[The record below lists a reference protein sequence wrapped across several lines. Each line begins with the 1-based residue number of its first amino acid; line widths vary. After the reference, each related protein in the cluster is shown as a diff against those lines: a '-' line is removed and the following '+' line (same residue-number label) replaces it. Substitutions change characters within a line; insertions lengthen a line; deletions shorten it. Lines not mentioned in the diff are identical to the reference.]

1 MSEEFHP
8 VLQLRD
14 LLGPKPNHPWGALLP
29 QVLLWCFRRFC
40 VEKLISAS
48 QLGSLAEQVW
58 NDHFELVQKYAPKGL
73 SSVSTDWFS
82 PENIDHVT
90 SPLEDWDR
98 FFIDCLVSID
108 DALERDDEA
117 AQDRLSEFLDE
128 DIAVVVREWLDAE
141 FRPFRIF
148 PVTEAEDD
156 VFTEGQCTALVQALM
171 KYAYEHPVEE
181 EVMDTR
187 VTYEEEATEVAVEAV
202 VAPAQPPPQSS
213 APAENIPPSA
223 APPAPAPLPSITSA
237 IRHRRKTLCLRPRDR
252 STRGKT
258 RKLEQ
263 RS

>member
-1 MSEEFHP
+1 MSEDFHP

-48 QLGSLAEQVW
+48 QLGSLADQLW

-73 SSVSTDWFS
+73 NSVSTDWFS

-98 FFIDCLVSID
+98 FFIDCLVAID

-128 DIAVVVREWLDAE
+128 DIAVVVREWLDDE

-148 PVTEAEDD
+148 PATEKEDD
-156 VFTEGQCTALVQALM
+156 VFTEGQCTGLVQALM

-181 EVMDTR
+181 EVVDTT
-187 VTYEEEATEVAVEAV
+187 VTYEEETEAE
-202 VAPAQPPPQSS
+202 PAAQSS
-213 APAENIPPSA
+213 APAENIA
-223 APPAPAPLPSITSA
+223 PAPAAVPAAPLPSPLPSITSA

-263 RS
+263 RP